1 MYVLVF
7 FVPLTHLEAVKNEVF
22 SAGGGAFGEYSNCC
36 FESPGT
42 GQFLP
47 LASARPY
54 LGSSGTLER
63 VREMRVEMVVPD
75 EHIGDVVT
83 ALTDSHPYEM
93 PAFHYYRVHTG
104 V

>member
-7 FVPLTHLEAVKNEVF
+7 FVPFTHLETVKQEVF
-22 SAGGGAFGEYSNCC
+22 AAGGGAFGEYSNCS

-42 GQFLP
+42 GQFFP

-54 LGSSGTLER
+54 LGSSGMLER
-63 VREMRVEMVVPD
+63 VREMRVEMVVAD
-75 EHIGDVVT
+75 ECIDGVVK
-83 ALTDSHPYEM
+83 ALKSSHPYEM